1 MLLIGFNYI
10 ESHLYYNLYHLYYII
25 LICMINKN
33 KGLTPLFLYKMII
46 WLVKKSHENVI
57 FLCSDKNAG
66 SEIKDKK

>member
-1 MLLIGFNYI
+1 
-10 ESHLYYNLYHLYYII
+10 
-25 LICMINKN
+25 MINKN

-66 SEIKDKK
+66 SEIKDKKSNSTKGIKCRLLSCLRAKEE

>member
-1 MLLIGFNYI
+1 
-10 ESHLYYNLYHLYYII
+10 
-25 LICMINKN
+25 MINKN

>member
-1 MLLIGFNYI
+1 
-10 ESHLYYNLYHLYYII
+10 
-25 LICMINKN
+25 MINKN

-66 SEIKDKK
+66 SEIKVKNQILPKELSVDYFLV